1 MPSPFTGNFGQ
12 QDQAQPSQYPML
24 NVEQRSGTVPP
35 NNSRPTD
42 IEHSQ
47 QNGGAN
53 RSRQLEQTDDDDF
66 LRFISNLH
74 LDHQRE

>member
-1 MPSPFTGNFGQ
+1 
-12 QDQAQPSQYPML
+12 ML
-24 NVEQRSGTVPP
+24 SGGQRSGTVPS

-47 QNGGAN
+47 PNGGAN

-74 LDHQRE
+74 LDRQRE